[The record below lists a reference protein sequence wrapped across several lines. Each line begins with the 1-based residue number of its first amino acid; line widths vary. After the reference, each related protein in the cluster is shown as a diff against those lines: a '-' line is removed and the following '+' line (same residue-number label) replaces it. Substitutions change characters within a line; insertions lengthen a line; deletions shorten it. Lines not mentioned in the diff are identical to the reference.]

1 MNILDMEPDAFE
13 GALKEMGL
21 EPEREQFLRDEYAK
35 KNTLSGQML
44 GAFQGATA
52 VPEGKERASVLPMI
66 KPEGMSGLE
75 AIRTGQA
82 ELAVPGMVTGAVED
96 AAKTVTTGE
105 KSTLG
110 IDTTTE
116 ENKQAANFLA
126 GFGMSG
132 AATRVGKPLDMTT
145 LSSGGAAGKAKVEPL
160 SFFVKNEI
168 KATPDQPDAVF
179 GTKRLRDIFEEDQND
194 FTPVTDIPSGF
205 GDDVGWD
212 FNNIGDYNLTELG
225 YARNL
230 PVDTLAR
237 YRLGQIDLQ
246 EVADSVGE
254 DVSDAFANYVNDRV
268 DKLSKNREFQDYS
281 KKLESDLSFDPW
293 STVSQALEGK
303 TISDT
308 ITFRSPIPDV
318 LDRMAWPAKGKE
330 GYQILSELKT
340 HPNVRKAELDT
351 VAGDIDPKKRYTK
364 EEAQDLLRGN
374 LWDTQVVTLDYNNPN
389 SQYPKWEGYQR
400 QKDLQDPEKGY
411 FELLINSERPTGANF
426 KPKGKH
432 YDEQTLAHSRASVRE
447 DDQGEYILPEEFQT
461 DLLQHGYEA
470 PRAGVKKVTPGE
482 YIKNNPEA
490 FSHLDETDKDI
501 LKIFAE
507 DRDGNDY
514 NYQSYIDFIEKVGPS
529 NLVPGATTEDIL
541 NSLNPNS
548 TPGKASEELLGLY
561 ANYKIGDYVGYK
573 SPGTNEA
580 YDLYDEIRD
589 AYYGSIRDNISQRE
603 VKAIS
608 SPPIK
613 KIEESVKM
621 TLGALIAEADKR
633 GIDRIILPPF
643 ERIIERRFPVGSE
656 GYNKALEPKSGF
668 YKTYIESMNK
678 AIKELQDEVGADKVS
693 VRPVDMNYDTNPL
706 KSLESYFDHGMG
718 FSPDNGWADFLDND
732 LHTELR
738 SFYRGEPSLLDDND
752 FYIIR
757 RRLKGV
763 GISDSELRDYAAS
776 NFRPLS
782 ALLREKTPAGLPV
795 TGTEINI
802 RGLRG
807 EDYNLKELRF
817 AEGGMVEDNQMN
829 RLMAE
834 GGMADDGMA
843 VEPTTGNE
851 VPPGALSKEV
861 RDNVDAKLSEGEYV
875 VPADV
880 VRYFGVKFF
889 EDLRSQAKQGLS
901 EMDAQGRIG
910 GAAVDANGVPVEEDL
925 SPEEEQMLM
934 EALGSAPAATGMAE
948 GGDVSQN
955 PAFGNVGF
963 DRKKFSIPANSGFE
977 MRVYY
982 NPTTKEKKTF
992 QVMNGTPIGAIPEG
1006 FVPYVEGMEN
1016 QPIAP
1021 TTPDTTTTPKPTT
1034 PTTVTPSVTGSGGGS
1049 SSNSGGSG
1057 GPSGGGTS
1065 GGGLGSPSFDYS
1077 AWADKNREAIKSD
1090 PYQFGLDA
1098 LTDKSG
1104 KWAAKGAAVA
1114 GMMTGNIVPLIGGLA
1129 VGQGTKVQNIAE
1141 AKAALIEMKAQG
1153 KADTKEYQ
1161 NLSKQINSAIDDL
1174 PMASQFLVENNIIAT
1189 ASGYTKALNNPNV
1202 SSSTRT
1208 GTKPTTTATTT
1219 TKPATTSAPAKTST
1233 SVGVTSTP
1241 LPASRSDSGATSSYK
1256 ATPAELQKSQSIAA
1270 GKTAAAGKSYTSK
1283 GGYTSGR
1290 AEGGLVKKG
1299 AKPKRKGLASK

>member
-66 KPEGMSGLE
+66 KPEGMSGIE

-96 AAKTVTTGE
+96 AAKTMTTGE

-168 KATPDQPDAVF
+168 KASPDQPDAVF

-194 FTPVTDIPSGF
+194 FTPVTDVPSGF

-212 FNNIGDYNLTELG
+212 FNNLGDYNLTELG
-225 YARNL
+225 YSRNL

-246 EVADSVGE
+246 EVADSVGW
-254 DVSDAFANYVNDRV
+254 DVSDAFTNYVNDRV
-268 DKLSKNREFQDYS
+268 DKLSKNKEFQDYS

-351 VAGDIDPKKRYTK
+351 VAGDIDLKKRYTK

-374 LWDTQVVTLDYNNPN
+374 LWDTQVITLDYSNPN
-389 SQYPKWEGYQR
+389 SRYPKWEGYQR

-411 FELLINSERPTGANF
+411 FELLINSERPAGANF

-548 TPGKASEELLGLY
+548 TPGRASEELLGLY
-561 ANYKIGDYVGYK
+561 TNYKMGDYVGYK

-580 YDLYDEIRD
+580 FDLYDEIRD
-589 AYYGSIRDNISQRE
+589 AYYGSIRDNIFQRE

-643 ERIIERRFPVGSE
+643 ERILERRFLIGSE
-656 GYNKALEPKSGF
+656 AYNKALEPKSGF

-678 AIKELQDEVGADKVS
+678 AIKELQDEVGVDKVS
-693 VRPVDMNYDTNPL
+693 VRLVDMNYDTNPL

-732 LHTELR
+732 LHAELR

-807 EDYNLKELRF
+807 EGYNLRELRF

-834 GGMADDGMA
+834 GGMADDGMT

-851 VPPGALSKEV
+851 IPPGSLANEV
-861 RDNVDAKLSEGEYV
+861 RDDIDAKLSEGEYI

-880 VRYFGVKFF
+880 VRYFGVRFF
-889 EDLRSQAKQGLS
+889 EDLRMQAKQGLS
-901 EMDAQGRIG
+901 QMDAQGRIG
-910 GAAVDANGVPVEEDL
+910 GTAVNQNGVPLEGEDEEL
-925 SPEEEQMLM
+925 TPEEEQMLM
-934 EALGSAPAATGMAE
+934 EALGQSGGAPVGMAE
-948 GGDVSQN
+948 GGFASRN
-955 PAFGNVGF
+955 PAFGAVGF
-963 DRKKFSIPANSGFE
+963 DRSAFSMPQAGGFE
-977 MRVYY
+977 SRTYY
-982 NPTTKEKKTF
+982 NPSTKEKKSF
-992 QVMNGTPIGAIPEG
+992 QFMNGSPIGIIPAG
-1006 FVPYVEGMEN
+1006 FVPYTEGMEN
-1016 QPIAP
+1016 QAPVTPTATSTPAPAPVP
-1021 TTPDTTTTPKPTT
+1021 TTSNSSSGGNGMTAPATT
-1034 PTTVTPSVTGSGGGS
+1034 GGGS
-1049 SSNSGGSG
+1049 
-1057 GPSGGGTS
+1057 GTT
-1065 GGGLGSPSFDYS
+1065 GFDYS
-1077 AWADKNREAIKSD
+1077 NWADKNREAIMAD
-1090 PYQFGLDA
+1090 PYQFGLNA
-1098 LTDKSG
+1098 LADDSG
-1104 KWAAKGAAVA
+1104 KLATKGLGVA
-1114 GMMTGNIVPLIGGLA
+1114 GILTANPLLLGGSVVA
-1129 VGQGTKVQNIAE
+1129 KNTNKVQNIAE
-1141 AKAALIEMKAQG
+1141 ANAALKVMEAKG
-1153 KADTKEYQ
+1153 
-1161 NLSKQINSAIDDL
+1161 LSGTDQYKTLERQIKSAVADL
-1174 PMASQFLVENNIIAT
+1174 PMLTEGAVKTGFAG
-1189 ASGYTKALNNPNV
+1189 SGDKYYKALTKTTGTTPSKPGLAAPASNK
-1202 SSSTRT
+1202 SGTAKSSTGGPARAKST
-1208 GTKPTTTATTT
+1208 PAPTET
-1219 TKPATTSAPAKTST
+1219 PAKSE
-1233 SVGVTSTP
+1233 
-1241 LPASRSDSGATSSYK
+1241 SYK
-1256 ATPAELQKSQSIAA
+1256 ATQEQIQKSKDIAS
-1270 GKTAAAGKSYTSK
+1270 GKTAAAGKSYSSK
-1283 GGYTSGR
+1283 GGYRSGR
-1290 AEGGLVKKG
+1290 AEGGLVKKD
-1299 AKPKRKGLASK
+1299 AKAKTKGLASK